1 MRRRASAAA
10 QPPVI
15 RILLATCTRTHIPSE
30 AAKEPA
36 ADEEEPMTFL
46 TRFERWDP
54 FEELTTLRTR
64 MDRLWSRM
72 SAEDAASI
80 ADWSPTSD
88 VIESKDEIVI
98 KAELPG
104 IDEKKVDV
112 EIENGVLT
120 IKGERNAEK
129 EPEEKGFRRVER
141 SYGSFLRSFTLPAS
155 VEPEKVSA
163 TFTNGLLEVHLPKK
177 EGAKPRSIKVDVKK
191 QLAPAA

>member
-1 MRRRASAAA
+1 MN
-10 QPPVI
+10 
-15 RILLATCTRTHIPSE
+15 
-30 AAKEPA
+30 
-36 ADEEEPMTFL
+36 FL
-46 TRFERWDP
+46 TKFERWDP
-54 FEELTTLRTR
+54 FDEMTTLRNR
-64 MDRLWSRM
+64 MDRLWTRM
-72 SAEDAASI
+72 SAEDTSAI
-80 ADWSPTSD
+80 ADWSPASD

-104 IDEKKVDV
+104 IDEKAVDV
-112 EIENGVLT
+112 EIESGVLT

-129 EPEEKGFRRVER
+129 ETEEKGYRRVER
-141 SYGSFLRSFTLPAS
+141 SYGSFLRSFTLPPS

>member
-1 MRRRASAAA
+1 
-10 QPPVI
+10 
-15 RILLATCTRTHIPSE
+15 
-30 AAKEPA
+30 
-36 ADEEEPMTFL
+36 MTFL

-54 FEELTTLRTR
+54 FEEMTTLRNR

-72 SAEDAASI
+72 SAEDTAAI
-80 ADWSPTSD
+80 ADWSPVSD

-98 KAELPG
+98 KTELPG
-104 IDEKKVDV
+104 IDEKNVDV
-112 EIENGVLT
+112 QIESGVLT

-129 EPEEKGFRRVER
+129 ETEEKGFRRVER
-141 SYGSFLRSFTLPAS
+141 SYGSFLRTFALPPS

-163 TFTNGLLEVHLPKK
+163 SFTNGLLEVHLPKK

>member
-1 MRRRASAAA
+1 
-10 QPPVI
+10 
-15 RILLATCTRTHIPSE
+15 
-30 AAKEPA
+30 
-36 ADEEEPMTFL
+36 MTFL

-54 FEELTTLRTR
+54 FEEMTTLRNR

-72 SAEDAASI
+72 SAEDTAAI
-80 ADWSPTSD
+80 ADWSPVSD

-98 KAELPG
+98 KTELPG
-104 IDEKKVDV
+104 IDEKNVDV
-112 EIENGVLT
+112 EIESGVLT

-129 EPEEKGFRRVER
+129 ETEEKGFRRVER
-141 SYGSFLRSFTLPAS
+141 SYGSFLRTFALPPS

-163 TFTNGLLEVHLPKK
+163 SFTNGLLEVHLPKK

>member
-1 MRRRASAAA
+1 
-10 QPPVI
+10 
-15 RILLATCTRTHIPSE
+15 
-30 AAKEPA
+30 
-36 ADEEEPMTFL
+36 MTFL

-54 FEELTTLRTR
+54 FEELTALRTR

-72 SAEDAASI
+72 SAEDAATI

-129 EPEEKGFRRVER
+129 ETEEKGFRRVER
-141 SYGSFLRSFTLPAS
+141 SYGSFLRSFTLPPS

-177 EGAKPRSIKVDVKK
+177 EGAKARSIKVDVKK
-191 QLAPAA
+191 QLASAA